1 MKNRIVF
8 WGKNENSEKLLLAL
22 ELLAEEGKVRVIS
35 FPESLVSEEFNQL
48 LTKDWRDGKSID
60 FPEGFKS
67 ADVELTISGSILPPG
82 ISAEK
87 MDLVTRA
94 QTEWNFSILSSRLF
108 RSYQSELNEF
118 KDKVERA
125 LHFDKNMWD
134 ELKSFWDRVQEQA
147 RDKSLFR
154 EHSEHLRQE
163 TNDLFGKLKD
173 LRGKLDEEF
182 DRTSKTLFE
191 DVVAKLSD
199 IENKVREGIRLQ
211 PLFDE
216 LKDIQKKIREVKLNR
231 DHRNKIW
238 EKLDATFKVLK
249 EKRFGPETADDNNPL
264 VRIQKRYEGLIAAIE
279 KMENSVGRD
288 IDELNFQNGKVNT
301 SFGQLEAQIRQAK
314 VAMIEERVRSKKEK
328 LAEMYATKTELD
340 RKMEQLQEKEK
351 RKADELLKE
360 DAKKAAQE
368 KIANEI
374 AAANAAREKAKGAKE
389 SLFDAATS
397 ILGDSITN
405 MVDSV
410 KAVAEVVEDRLED
423 KIDEIK
429 EIWKDKKEDET
440 AKEEEIAKEEETAKE
455 EEEKKD

>member
-22 ELLAEEGKVRVIS
+22 ELLAEEGKVNVIS
-35 FPESLVSEEFNQL
+35 FPEALVSEEFNQT
-48 LTKDWRDGKSID
+48 LTKDWRDGKTVD
-60 FPEGFKS
+60 FPEGFTS
-67 ADVELTISGSILPPG
+67 TLVELTVTGSILPAG
-82 ISAEK
+82 ITAEK

-94 QTEWNFSILSSRLF
+94 QAEWNFSILSSRLF
-108 RSYQSELNEF
+108 RSYQSELNVF

-125 LHFDKNMWD
+125 LNFDKNMWD

-163 TNDLFGKLKD
+163 TNELFGKLKE

-182 DRTSKTLFE
+182 DRTSKTLYE
-191 DVVAKLSD
+191 DIVAKLGD

-231 DHRNKIW
+231 DNRNKIW
-238 EKLDATFKVLK
+238 DKLDATFKVLK

-264 VRIQKRYEGLIAAIE
+264 VRIQKRYEGLMAAID
-279 KMENSVGRD
+279 KMESSVGRD
-288 IDELNFQNGKVNT
+288 IEELNFQNGKVNT

-314 VAMIEERVRSKKEK
+314 VAMVEERVRSKKEK
-328 LAEMYATKTELD
+328 LTEMYATKTELD

-351 RKADELLKE
+351 RKADEMLKE

-374 AAANAAREKAKGAKE
+374 AAANAAREKAKGEKE

-397 ILGDSITN
+397 ILGDSITD
-405 MVDSV
+405 MVDTV
-410 KAVAEVVEDRLED
+410 KAVAEVVEDRIED

-429 EIWKDKKEDET
+429 EIWKDKKEEES
-440 AKEEEIAKEEETAKE
+440 AKEEEGTEKKED
-455 EEEKKD
+455 EEKKD

>member
-22 ELLAEEGKVRVIS
+22 ELLAEEGKVNVIS
-35 FPESLVSEEFNQL
+35 FPEALVSEEFNQT
-48 LTKDWRDGKSID
+48 LTKDWRDGKTVD
-60 FPEGFKS
+60 FPEGFTS
-67 ADVELTISGSILPPG
+67 TLVELTVTGSILPAG
-82 ISAEK
+82 ITAEK

-94 QTEWNFSILSSRLF
+94 QAEWNFSILSSRLF

-163 TNDLFGKLKD
+163 TNELFGKLKD

-182 DRTSKTLFE
+182 DRTSKTLYE
-191 DVVAKLSD
+191 DIVAKLGD

-238 EKLDATFKVLK
+238 DKLDATFKVLK

-264 VRIQKRYEGLIAAIE
+264 VRIQKRYEGLMAAID
-279 KMENSVGRD
+279 KMESSVGRD
-288 IDELNFQNGKVNT
+288 VEELNFQNGKVNT

-328 LAEMYATKTELD
+328 LTEMYATKTELD

-351 RKADELLKE
+351 RKADEMLKE

-374 AAANAAREKAKGAKE
+374 AAANAAREKVKGEKE

-397 ILGDSITN
+397 ILGDSITD
-405 MVDSV
+405 MVDTV
-410 KAVAEVVEDRLED
+410 KAVAEVVEDRIED

-429 EIWKDKKEDET
+429 EIWKDKKEEES
-440 AKEEEIAKEEETAKE
+440 AKEEEVTEKKED
-455 EEEKKD
+455 EEKKD

>member
-22 ELLAEEGKVRVIS
+22 ELLAEEGKVNVIS
-35 FPESLVSEEFNQL
+35 FPEALVSEEFNQT
-48 LTKDWRDGKSID
+48 LTKDWRDGKTVD
-60 FPEGFKS
+60 FPEGFTS
-67 ADVELTISGSILPPG
+67 TLVELTVTGSILPAG
-82 ISAEK
+82 ITAEK

-94 QTEWNFSILSSRLF
+94 QAEWNFSILSSRLF

-163 TNDLFGKLKD
+163 TNELFGKLKH

-182 DRTSKTLFE
+182 DRTSKTLYE
-191 DVVAKLSD
+191 DIVAKLGD

-238 EKLDATFKVLK
+238 DKLDATFKVLK

-264 VRIQKRYEGLIAAIE
+264 VRIQKRYEGLMAAID
-279 KMENSVGRD
+279 KMESSVGRD
-288 IDELNFQNGKVNT
+288 VEELNFQNGKVNT

-328 LAEMYATKTELD
+328 LTEMYATKTELD

-351 RKADELLKE
+351 RKADEMLKE

-374 AAANAAREKAKGAKE
+374 AAANAAREKVKGEKE
-389 SLFDAATS
+389 SLFDAATA
-397 ILGDSITN
+397 ILGDSITD
-405 MVDSV
+405 MVDTV
-410 KAVAEVVEDRLED
+410 KAVAEVVEDRIED

-429 EIWKDKKEDET
+429 EIWKDKKE
-440 AKEEEIAKEEETAKE
+440 EESA
-455 EEEKKD
+455 

>member
-22 ELLAEEGKVRVIS
+22 ELLAEEGKVNVIS
-35 FPESLVSEEFNQL
+35 FPEALVSEEFNQT
-48 LTKDWRDGKSID
+48 LTKDWRDGKTVD
-60 FPEGFKS
+60 FPEGFTS
-67 ADVELTISGSILPPG
+67 NLVELTVTGSILPAG
-82 ISAEK
+82 ITAEK

-94 QTEWNFSILSSRLF
+94 QAEWNFSILSSRLF

-163 TNDLFGKLKD
+163 TNELFGKLKD

-182 DRTSKTLFE
+182 DRTSKTIYE
-191 DVVAKLSD
+191 DIVAKLGD

-238 EKLDATFKVLK
+238 DKLDATFKVLK

-264 VRIQKRYEGLIAAIE
+264 VRIQKRYEGLMAAID
-279 KMENSVGRD
+279 KMESSVGRD
-288 IDELNFQNGKVNT
+288 VEELNFQNGKVNT

-328 LAEMYATKTELD
+328 LTEMYATKTELD

-351 RKADELLKE
+351 RKADEMLKE

-374 AAANAAREKAKGAKE
+374 AAANAAREKVKGEKE

-397 ILGDSITN
+397 ILGDSITD
-405 MVDSV
+405 MVDTV
-410 KAVAEVVEDRLED
+410 KAVAEVVEDRIED

-429 EIWKDKKEDET
+429 EIWKDKKE
-440 AKEEEIAKEEETAKE
+440 EESAKEEETDKKE
-455 EEEKKD
+455 DEEKKE

>member
-22 ELLAEEGKVRVIS
+22 ELLAEEGKVNVIS
-35 FPESLVSEEFNQL
+35 FPEALVSEEFNQT
-48 LTKDWRDGKSID
+48 LTKDWRDGKTVD
-60 FPEGFKS
+60 FPEGFTS
-67 ADVELTISGSILPPG
+67 TLVELTVTGSILPAG
-82 ISAEK
+82 ITAEK

-94 QTEWNFSILSSRLF
+94 QAEWNFSILSSRLF

-163 TNDLFGKLKD
+163 TNELFGKLKD

-182 DRTSKTLFE
+182 DRTSKTLYE
-191 DVVAKLSD
+191 DIVAKLGD

-238 EKLDATFKVLK
+238 DKLDATFKVLK

-264 VRIQKRYEGLIAAIE
+264 VRIQKRYEGLMAAID
-279 KMENSVGRD
+279 KMESSVGRD
-288 IDELNFQNGKVNT
+288 VEELNFQNGKVNT

-351 RKADELLKE
+351 RKADEMLKE

-374 AAANAAREKAKGAKE
+374 AAANAAREKVKGEKE

-397 ILGDSITN
+397 ILSDSITD
-405 MVDSV
+405 MVDTV
-410 KAVAEVVEDRLED
+410 KAVAEVVEDRIED

-429 EIWKDKKEDET
+429 EIWNDKKEEETEKKEDE
-440 AKEEEIAKEEETAKE
+440 
-455 EEEKKD
+455 EKKD

>member
-22 ELLAEEGKVRVIS
+22 ELLAEEGKVNVIS
-35 FPESLVSEEFNQL
+35 FPEALVSEDFNQA
-48 LTKDWRDGKSID
+48 LTKDWRDGKTVD
-60 FPEGFKS
+60 FPEGFTS
-67 ADVELTISGSILPPG
+67 TLVELTVTGSILPTG
-82 ISAEK
+82 ITAEK

-94 QTEWNFSILSSRLF
+94 QAEWNFSILSSRLF

-118 KDKVERA
+118 KDKVERS
-125 LHFDKNMWD
+125 LNFDKNMWD

-163 TNDLFGKLKD
+163 TNELFGKLK
-173 LRGKLDEEF
+173 
-182 DRTSKTLFE
+182 
-191 DVVAKLSD
+191 D

-238 EKLDATFKVLK
+238 DKLDATFKVLK

-264 VRIQKRYEGLIAAIE
+264 VRIQKRYEGLMAAID
-279 KMENSVGRD
+279 KMESSVGRD
-288 IDELNFQNGKVNT
+288 IEELNFQNGKVNT

-351 RKADELLKE
+351 RKADEMLKE

-374 AAANAAREKAKGAKE
+374 AAANAAREKAKGEKE

-397 ILGDSITN
+397 MLGDSFTD
-405 MVDSV
+405 MVDTV
-410 KAVAEVVEDRLED
+410 KAVAEVVEDRIED

-429 EIWKDKKEDET
+429 EIWKDKKE
-440 AKEEEIAKEEETAKE
+440 EESAKEEETDKK
-455 EEEKKD
+455 EEKKKD

>member
-22 ELLAEEGKVRVIS
+22 ELLAEEGKVNVIS
-35 FPESLVSEEFNQL
+35 FPEALVSEEFNQT
-48 LTKDWRDGKSID
+48 LTKDWRDGKTVD
-60 FPEGFKS
+60 FPEGFTS
-67 ADVELTISGSILPPG
+67 TLVELTVTGSILPKG
-82 ISAEK
+82 ITAEK

-94 QTEWNFSILSSRLF
+94 QAEWNFSILSSRLF

-134 ELKSFWDRVQEQA
+134 ELKSFWERVQEQA

-163 TNDLFGKLKD
+163 TNELFGKLKD

-182 DRTSKTLFE
+182 DRTSKTLYE
-191 DVVAKLSD
+191 DIVAKLGD

-238 EKLDATFKVLK
+238 DKLDATFKVLK

-264 VRIQKRYEGLIAAIE
+264 VRIQKRYEGLMAAID
-279 KMENSVGRD
+279 KMESSVGRD
-288 IDELNFQNGKVNT
+288 IEELNFQNGKVNT

-314 VAMIEERVRSKKEK
+314 VAMVEERIRSKKEK
-328 LAEMYATKTELD
+328 LTEMYATKTELD

-351 RKADELLKE
+351 KKADEILKE

-374 AAANAAREKAKGAKE
+374 AAANAAREKVKGEKE

-397 ILGDSITN
+397 ILGDSITD
-405 MVDSV
+405 MVDTV
-410 KAVAEVVEDRLED
+410 KAVAEVVEDRIED

-429 EIWKDKKEDET
+429 EIWKDKKE
-440 AKEEEIAKEEETAKE
+440 EETAKE
-455 EEEKKD
+455 EEGTEKKEDEEKKD

>member
-22 ELLAEEGKVRVIS
+22 ELLAEEGKVNVIS
-35 FPESLVSEEFNQL
+35 FPEALVSEEFNQT
-48 LTKDWRDGKSID
+48 LTKDWRDGKTVD
-60 FPEGFKS
+60 FPEGFTS
-67 ADVELTISGSILPPG
+67 TLVELTVTGSILPKG
-82 ISAEK
+82 ITAEK

-94 QTEWNFSILSSRLF
+94 QAEWNFSILSSRLF

-125 LHFDKNMWD
+125 LNFDKNMWD

-163 TNDLFGKLKD
+163 TNELFGKLKD

-182 DRTSKTLFE
+182 DRTSKTLYE
-191 DVVAKLSD
+191 DIVAKLGD

-238 EKLDATFKVLK
+238 DKLDATFKVLK
-249 EKRFGPETADDNNPL
+249 EKRFGPETAEDNNPL
-264 VRIQKRYEGLIAAIE
+264 VRIQKRYEGLMAAID
-279 KMENSVGRD
+279 KMESSVGRD
-288 IDELNFQNGKVNT
+288 IEELNFQNGKVNT

-351 RKADELLKE
+351 RKADEMLKE

-368 KIANEI
+368 KIAGEI
-374 AAANAAREKAKGAKE
+374 AAANAAREKSKD
-389 SLFDAATS
+389 SLFGAAAA
-397 ILGDSITN
+397 ILGDSITD
-405 MVDSV
+405 MVDTV
-410 KAVAEVVEDRLED
+410 KAVAEVVEDRIED

-429 EIWKDKKEDET
+429 EIWNDKKE
-440 AKEEEIAKEEETAKE
+440 EENEKKEEETKEE

>member
-22 ELLAEEGKVRVIS
+22 ELLAEEGKVNVIS
-35 FPESLVSEEFNQL
+35 FPEALVSEEFNQT
-48 LTKDWRDGKSID
+48 LTKDWRDGKTVD
-60 FPEGFKS
+60 FPEGFTS
-67 ADVELTISGSILPPG
+67 TLVELTVTGSILPAG
-82 ISAEK
+82 ITAEK

-94 QTEWNFSILSSRLF
+94 QAEWNFSILSSRLF

-125 LHFDKNMWD
+125 LNFDKNMWD

-163 TNDLFGKLKD
+163 TNELFGKLKD

-182 DRTSKTLFE
+182 DRTSKTLYE
-191 DVVAKLSD
+191 DIVAKLGD

-238 EKLDATFKVLK
+238 DKLDATFKVLK

-264 VRIQKRYEGLIAAIE
+264 VRIQKRYEGLMAAID
-279 KMENSVGRD
+279 KMESSVGRD
-288 IDELNFQNGKVNT
+288 IEELNFQNGKVNT

-314 VAMIEERVRSKKEK
+314 VAMVEERVRSKKEK
-328 LAEMYATKTELD
+328 LTEMYATKTELD

-351 RKADELLKE
+351 RKADEMLKE

-374 AAANAAREKAKGAKE
+374 AAANAAREKVKGEKE

-397 ILGDSITN
+397 ILGDSITDV
-405 MVDSV
+405 VDTV
-410 KAVAEVVEDRLED
+410 KAVAEVVEDRIED

-429 EIWKDKKEDET
+429 EIWKDKKEEES
-440 AKEEEIAKEEETAKE
+440 AKEEESDKKED
-455 EEEKKD
+455 EEKKD

>member
-22 ELLAEEGKVRVIS
+22 ELLAEEGKVNVIS
-35 FPESLVSEEFNQL
+35 FPEALVSEEFNQT
-48 LTKDWRDGKSID
+48 LTKDWRDGKTVD
-60 FPEGFKS
+60 FPEGFS
-67 ADVELTISGSILPPG
+67 STLVELTVTGNILPAG
-82 ISAEK
+82 ITAEK

-94 QTEWNFSILSSRLF
+94 QAEWNFSILSSRLF

-163 TNDLFGKLKD
+163 TNELFGKMKD

-182 DRTSKTLFE
+182 DRTSKTLYE
-191 DVVAKLSD
+191 DIVAKLSD

-238 EKLDATFKVLK
+238 DKLDATFKVLK
-249 EKRFGPETADDNNPL
+249 EKRFGPETAEDNNPL
-264 VRIQKRYEGLIAAIE
+264 VRIQKRYEGLMAAID
-279 KMENSVGRD
+279 KMESSVGRD
-288 IDELNFQNGKVNT
+288 VEELNFQNGKVNT

-351 RKADELLKE
+351 RKADEMIKE

-374 AAANAAREKAKGAKE
+374 AAANAAREKSKDSLLGA
-389 SLFDAATS
+389 AAA
-397 ILGDSITN
+397 ILGDSITD
-405 MVDSV
+405 MVDTV
-410 KAVAEVVEDRLED
+410 KAVAEVVEDRFED

-429 EIWKDKKEDET
+429 EIWNEK
-440 AKEEEIAKEEETAKE
+440 KE
-455 EEEKKD
+455 EEEKKEEGKE

>member
-22 ELLAEEGKVRVIS
+22 ELLAEEGKVNVIS
-35 FPESLVSEEFNQL
+35 FPEALVSEEFNQT
-48 LTKDWRDGKSID
+48 LTKDWRDGKTVD
-60 FPEGFKS
+60 FPEGFTS
-67 ADVELTISGSILPPG
+67 TLVELTVTGSILPAG
-82 ISAEK
+82 ITAEK

-94 QTEWNFSILSSRLF
+94 QAEWNFSILSSRLF

-125 LHFDKNMWD
+125 LNFDKNMWD

-163 TNDLFGKLKD
+163 TNELFGKLKD

-182 DRTSKTLFE
+182 DRTSKTLYE
-191 DVVAKLSD
+191 DIVAKLGD

-238 EKLDATFKVLK
+238 DKLDATFKVLK

-264 VRIQKRYEGLIAAIE
+264 VRIQKRYEGLMAAID
-279 KMENSVGRD
+279 KMESSVGRD
-288 IDELNFQNGKVNT
+288 IEELNFQNGKVNT

-328 LAEMYATKTELD
+328 LTEMYATKTELD

-351 RKADELLKE
+351 RKADEMLKE

-374 AAANAAREKAKGAKE
+374 AAANAAREKVKGEKE

-397 ILGDSITN
+397 ILGDSITD
-405 MVDSV
+405 MVDTV
-410 KAVAEVVEDRLED
+410 KAVAEVVEDRIED

-429 EIWKDKKEDET
+429 EIWKDKKEEESDK
-440 AKEEEIAKEEETAKE
+440 KED
-455 EEEKKD
+455 EEKKD

>member
-22 ELLAEEGKVRVIS
+22 ELLAEEGKVNVIS
-35 FPESLVSEEFNQL
+35 FPEALVSEEFNQT
-48 LTKDWRDGKSID
+48 LTKDWRDGKTVD
-60 FPEGFKS
+60 FPEGFTS
-67 ADVELTISGSILPPG
+67 TLVELTVTGSILPAG
-82 ISAEK
+82 ITAEK

-94 QTEWNFSILSSRLF
+94 QAEWNFSILSSRLF

-125 LHFDKNMWD
+125 LNFDKNMWD

-163 TNDLFGKLKD
+163 TNELFGKLKE

-182 DRTSKTLFE
+182 DRTSKTLYE
-191 DVVAKLSD
+191 DIVAKLGD

-238 EKLDATFKVLK
+238 DKLDATFKVLK

-264 VRIQKRYEGLIAAIE
+264 VRIQKRYEGLMAAID
-279 KMENSVGRD
+279 KMESSVGRD
-288 IDELNFQNGKVNT
+288 IEELNFQNGKVNT

-314 VAMIEERVRSKKEK
+314 VAMVEERVRSKKEK
-328 LAEMYATKTELD
+328 LTEMYATKSELD

-351 RKADELLKE
+351 RKADEMLKE

-374 AAANAAREKAKGAKE
+374 AAANAAREKAKGEKE

-397 ILGDSITN
+397 ILGDSITD
-405 MVDSV
+405 MVDTV
-410 KAVAEVVEDRLED
+410 KAVAEVVEDRIED

-429 EIWKDKKEDET
+429 EIWKDKKE
-440 AKEEEIAKEEETAKE
+440 EESVKEEETGKKE
-455 EEEKKD
+455 DEEKKD

>member
-22 ELLAEEGKVRVIS
+22 ELLAEEGKVNVIS
-35 FPESLVSEEFNQL
+35 FPEALVSEEFNQT
-48 LTKDWRDGKSID
+48 LTKDWRDGKTVD
-60 FPEGFKS
+60 FPEGFTS
-67 ADVELTISGSILPPG
+67 TLVELTVTGSILPAG
-82 ISAEK
+82 ITAEK

-94 QTEWNFSILSSRLF
+94 QAEWNFSILSSRLF

-163 TNDLFGKLKD
+163 TNELFGKLKD

-182 DRTSKTLFE
+182 DRTSKTLYE
-191 DVVAKLSD
+191 DIVAKLGD

-238 EKLDATFKVLK
+238 DKLDATFKVLK

-264 VRIQKRYEGLIAAIE
+264 VRIQKRYEGLMAAID
-279 KMENSVGRD
+279 KMESSVGRD
-288 IDELNFQNGKVNT
+288 VEELNFQNGKVNT

-328 LAEMYATKTELD
+328 LTEMYATKTELD

-351 RKADELLKE
+351 RKADEMLKE

-374 AAANAAREKAKGAKE
+374 AAANAAREKVKGEKE

-397 ILGDSITN
+397 ILSDSITD
-405 MVDSV
+405 MVDTV
-410 KAVAEVVEDRLED
+410 KAVAEVVEDRIED

-429 EIWKDKKEDET
+429 EIWNDKKEEETEKKEDE
-440 AKEEEIAKEEETAKE
+440 
-455 EEEKKD
+455 EKKD

>member
-22 ELLAEEGKVRVIS
+22 ELLAEEGKVNVIS
-35 FPESLVSEEFNQL
+35 FPEALVSEEFNQT
-48 LTKDWRDGKSID
+48 LTKDWRDGKTVD
-60 FPEGFKS
+60 FPEGFTS
-67 ADVELTISGSILPPG
+67 TLVELTVTGSILPAG
-82 ISAEK
+82 ITAEK

-94 QTEWNFSILSSRLF
+94 QAEWNFSILSSRLF

-125 LHFDKNMWD
+125 LNFDKNMWD

-163 TNDLFGKLKD
+163 TNELFGKLKE

-182 DRTSKTLFE
+182 DRTSKTLYE
-191 DVVAKLSD
+191 DIVAKLGD

-238 EKLDATFKVLK
+238 DKLDATFKVLK

-264 VRIQKRYEGLIAAIE
+264 VRIQKRYEGLMAAID
-279 KMENSVGRD
+279 KMESSVGRD
-288 IDELNFQNGKVNT
+288 IEELNFQNGKVNT

-314 VAMIEERVRSKKEK
+314 VAMVEERVRSKKEK
-328 LAEMYATKTELD
+328 LTEMYATKSELD

-351 RKADELLKE
+351 RKADEMLKE

-374 AAANAAREKAKGAKE
+374 AAANAAREKAKGEKE

-397 ILGDSITN
+397 ILGDSITD
-405 MVDSV
+405 MVDTV
-410 KAVAEVVEDRLED
+410 KAVAEVVEDRIED

-429 EIWKDKKEDET
+429 EIWKDKKE
-440 AKEEEIAKEEETAKE
+440 EESVKEEETGEKE
-455 EEEKKD
+455 DEKKKD

>member
-22 ELLAEEGKVRVIS
+22 ELLAEEGKVNVIS
-35 FPESLVSEEFNQL
+35 FPEALVSEEFNQT
-48 LTKDWRDGKSID
+48 LTKDWRDGKTVD
-60 FPEGFKS
+60 FPEGFTS
-67 ADVELTISGSILPPG
+67 TLVELTVTGSILPAG
-82 ISAEK
+82 ITAEK

-94 QTEWNFSILSSRLF
+94 QAEWNFSILSSRLF

-125 LHFDKNMWD
+125 LNFDKNMWD

-163 TNDLFGKLKD
+163 TNELFGKLKD

-182 DRTSKTLFE
+182 DRTSKTLYE
-191 DVVAKLSD
+191 DIVAKLGD

-238 EKLDATFKVLK
+238 DKLDATFKVLK

-264 VRIQKRYEGLIAAIE
+264 VRIQKRYEGLMAAID
-279 KMENSVGRD
+279 KMESSVGRD
-288 IDELNFQNGKVNT
+288 IEELNFQNGKVNT

-328 LAEMYATKTELD
+328 LTEMYATKTELD

-351 RKADELLKE
+351 RKVDEMLKE

-374 AAANAAREKAKGAKE
+374 AAANAAREKVKGEKE

-397 ILGDSITN
+397 ILGDSITD
-405 MVDSV
+405 MVDTV
-410 KAVAEVVEDRLED
+410 KAVAEVVEDRIED

-429 EIWKDKKEDET
+429 EIWKDKKE
-440 AKEEEIAKEEETAKE
+440 EESAKEEETDKKE
-455 EEEKKD
+455 DEEKKD

>member
-22 ELLAEEGKVRVIS
+22 ELLAEEGKVNVIS
-35 FPESLVSEEFNQL
+35 FPEALVSEEFNQT
-48 LTKDWRDGKSID
+48 LTKDWRDGKTVD
-60 FPEGFKS
+60 FPEGFTS
-67 ADVELTISGSILPPG
+67 TLVELTVTGSILPAG
-82 ISAEK
+82 ITAEK

-94 QTEWNFSILSSRLF
+94 QAEWNFSILSSRLF

-125 LHFDKNMWD
+125 LNFDKNMWD

-163 TNDLFGKLKD
+163 TNELFGKLKD

-182 DRTSKTLFE
+182 DRTSKTLYE
-191 DVVAKLSD
+191 DIVAKLGD

-238 EKLDATFKVLK
+238 DKLDATFKVLK

-264 VRIQKRYEGLIAAIE
+264 VRIQKRYEGLMAAID
-279 KMENSVGRD
+279 KMESSVGRD
-288 IDELNFQNGKVNT
+288 IEELNFQNGKVNT

-314 VAMIEERVRSKKEK
+314 VAMVEERVRSKKEK
-328 LAEMYATKTELD
+328 LTEMYATKTELD

-351 RKADELLKE
+351 RKADEMLKE

-374 AAANAAREKAKGAKE
+374 AAANAAREKVKGEKE

-397 ILGDSITN
+397 ILGDSITD
-405 MVDSV
+405 MVDTV
-410 KAVAEVVEDRLED
+410 KAVAEVVEDRIED

-429 EIWKDKKEDET
+429 EIWKDKKE
-440 AKEEEIAKEEETAKE
+440 EESAKEEETDKKE
-455 EEEKKD
+455 DEEKKE

>member
-60 FPEGFKS
+60 FPEGFNS
-67 ADVELTISGSILPPG
+67 TDVELTISGSILPPG

-108 RSYQSELNEF
+108 RSYQSEISEF

-163 TNDLFGKLKD
+163 TNELFGKLKD

-191 DVVAKLSD
+191 DVVAKLND

-216 LKDIQKKIREVKLNR
+216 LKDIQKKIREIKLNR

-288 IDELNFQNGKVNT
+288 IEELNFQNGKVNT

-314 VAMIEERVRSKKEK
+314 VAMIDERVRSKKEK

-389 SLFDAATS
+389 SLFDAATA

-405 MVDSV
+405 MVDTV
-410 KAVAEVVEDRLED
+410 KAVAEVVEDRVEE
-423 KIDEIK
+423 KIEEIK
-429 EIWKDKKEDET
+429 EIWKDKKEEEIV
-440 AKEEEIAKEEETAKE
+440 KEEEIAKEEE
-455 EEEKKD
+455 EK

>member
-22 ELLAEEGKVRVIS
+22 ELLAEEGKVNVIS
-35 FPESLVSEEFNQL
+35 FPEALVSEEFNQT
-48 LTKDWRDGKSID
+48 LTKDWRDGKTVD
-60 FPEGFKS
+60 FPEGFTS
-67 ADVELTISGSILPPG
+67 TLVELTVTGSILPAG
-82 ISAEK
+82 ITAEK

-94 QTEWNFSILSSRLF
+94 QAEWNFSILSSRLF

-125 LHFDKNMWD
+125 LNFDKNMWD

-147 RDKSLFR
+147 RDQSLFR

-163 TNDLFGKLKD
+163 TNELFGKLKD

-182 DRTSKTLFE
+182 DRTSKTLYE
-191 DVVAKLSD
+191 DIVAKLGD

-238 EKLDATFKVLK
+238 DKLDATFKVLK

-264 VRIQKRYEGLIAAIE
+264 VRIQKRYEGLMAAID
-279 KMENSVGRD
+279 KMESSVGRD
-288 IDELNFQNGKVNT
+288 IEELNFQNGKVNT

-328 LAEMYATKTELD
+328 LTEMYATKTELD

-351 RKADELLKE
+351 RKADEMLKE

-374 AAANAAREKAKGAKE
+374 AAANAAREKVKGEKE

-397 ILGDSITN
+397 ILGDSITD
-405 MVDSV
+405 MVDTV
-410 KAVAEVVEDRLED
+410 KAVAEVVEDRIED

-429 EIWKDKKEDET
+429 EIWKDKKE
-440 AKEEEIAKEEETAKE
+440 EESAKEEETDKKE
-455 EEEKKD
+455 DEEKKD

>member
-8 WGKNENSEKLLLAL
+8 WGKNENSEKFLLAL
-22 ELLAEEGKVRVIS
+22 ELLAEEGKVNVIS
-35 FPESLVSEEFNQL
+35 FPEALVSEEFNQT
-48 LTKDWRDGKSID
+48 LTKDWRDGKTVD
-60 FPEGFKS
+60 FPEGFTS
-67 ADVELTISGSILPPG
+67 TLVELTVTGSILPAG
-82 ISAEK
+82 ITAEK

-94 QTEWNFSILSSRLF
+94 QAEWNFSILSSRLF

-125 LHFDKNMWD
+125 LNFDKNMWD

-163 TNDLFGKLKD
+163 TNELFGKLKD

-182 DRTSKTLFE
+182 DRTSKTLYE
-191 DVVAKLSD
+191 DIVAKLGD

-238 EKLDATFKVLK
+238 DKLDATFKVLK

-264 VRIQKRYEGLIAAIE
+264 VRIQKRYEGLMAAID
-279 KMENSVGRD
+279 KMESSVGRD
-288 IDELNFQNGKVNT
+288 IEELNFQNGKVNT

-314 VAMIEERVRSKKEK
+314 VAMVEERVRSKKEK
-328 LAEMYATKTELD
+328 LTEMYATKTELD

-351 RKADELLKE
+351 RKADEMLKE

-374 AAANAAREKAKGAKE
+374 AAANAAREKVKGEKE

-397 ILGDSITN
+397 ILGDSITD
-405 MVDSV
+405 MVDTV
-410 KAVAEVVEDRLED
+410 KAVAEVVEDRIED

-429 EIWKDKKEDET
+429 EIWKDKKE
-440 AKEEEIAKEEETAKE
+440 EESVKEEETDKKE
-455 EEEKKD
+455 DEEKKD

>member
-8 WGKNENSEKLLLAL
+8 WGKNENSEKFLLAL
-22 ELLAEEGKVRVIS
+22 ELLAEEGKVNVIS
-35 FPESLVSEEFNQL
+35 FPEALVSEEFNQT
-48 LTKDWRDGKSID
+48 LTKDWRDGKTVD
-60 FPEGFKS
+60 FPEGFTS
-67 ADVELTISGSILPPG
+67 TLVELTVTGSILPAG
-82 ISAEK
+82 ITAEK

-94 QTEWNFSILSSRLF
+94 QAEWNFSILSSRLF

-125 LHFDKNMWD
+125 LNFDKNMWD

-163 TNDLFGKLKD
+163 TNELFGKLKD

-182 DRTSKTLFE
+182 DRTSKTLYE
-191 DVVAKLSD
+191 DIVAKLGD

-238 EKLDATFKVLK
+238 DKLDATFKVLK

-264 VRIQKRYEGLIAAIE
+264 VRIQKRYEGLMAAID
-279 KMENSVGRD
+279 KMESSVGRD
-288 IDELNFQNGKVNT
+288 IEELNFQNGKVNS

-314 VAMIEERVRSKKEK
+314 VAMVEERVRSKKEK
-328 LAEMYATKTELD
+328 LTEMYATKTELD

-351 RKADELLKE
+351 RKADEMLKE

-374 AAANAAREKAKGAKE
+374 AAANAAREKVKGEKE

-397 ILGDSITN
+397 ILGDSITD
-405 MVDSV
+405 MVDTV
-410 KAVAEVVEDRLED
+410 KAVAEVVEDRIED

-429 EIWKDKKEDET
+429 EIWKEKKEEESVKEEEGTEKKEDE
-440 AKEEEIAKEEETAKE
+440 
-455 EEEKKD
+455 EKKD

>member
-22 ELLAEEGKVRVIS
+22 ELLAEEGKVNVIS
-35 FPESLVSEEFNQL
+35 FPEALVSEEFNQT
-48 LTKDWRDGKSID
+48 LTKDWRDGKTVD
-60 FPEGFKS
+60 FPEGFTS
-67 ADVELTISGSILPPG
+67 TLVELTVTGSILPAG
-82 ISAEK
+82 ITAEK

-94 QTEWNFSILSSRLF
+94 QAEWNFSILSSRLF

-163 TNDLFGKLKD
+163 TNELFGKLKD

-182 DRTSKTLFE
+182 DRTSKTLYE
-191 DVVAKLSD
+191 DIVAKLGD

-238 EKLDATFKVLK
+238 DKLDATFKVLK

-264 VRIQKRYEGLIAAIE
+264 VRIQKRYEGLMAAID
-279 KMENSVGRD
+279 KMESSVGRD
-288 IDELNFQNGKVNT
+288 VEELNFQNGKVNT

-328 LAEMYATKTELD
+328 LTEMYATKTELD

-351 RKADELLKE
+351 RKADEMLKE

-374 AAANAAREKAKGAKE
+374 AAANAAREKVKGEKE

-397 ILGDSITN
+397 ILSDSITD
-405 MVDSV
+405 MVDTV
-410 KAVAEVVEDRLED
+410 KAVAEVVEDRIED

-429 EIWKDKKEDET
+429 EIWNDKKEEETEKKEDEEK
-440 AKEEEIAKEEETAKE
+440 KEE

>member
-22 ELLAEEGKVRVIS
+22 ELLAEEGKVNVIS
-35 FPESLVSEEFNQL
+35 FPEALVSEEFNQT
-48 LTKDWRDGKSID
+48 LTKDWRDGKTVD
-60 FPEGFKS
+60 FPEGFTS
-67 ADVELTISGSILPPG
+67 TLVELTVTGSILPAG
-82 ISAEK
+82 ITAEK

-94 QTEWNFSILSSRLF
+94 QAEWNFSILSSRLF

-125 LHFDKNMWD
+125 LNFDKNMWD

-163 TNDLFGKLKD
+163 TNELFGKLKD

-182 DRTSKTLFE
+182 DRTSKTLYE
-191 DVVAKLSD
+191 DIVAKLGD

-238 EKLDATFKVLK
+238 DKLDATFKVLK

-264 VRIQKRYEGLIAAIE
+264 VRIQKRYEGLMAAID
-279 KMENSVGRD
+279 KMESSVGRD
-288 IDELNFQNGKVNT
+288 IEELNFQNGKVNT

-328 LAEMYATKTELD
+328 LTEMYATKTELD

-351 RKADELLKE
+351 RKADEMLKE

-374 AAANAAREKAKGAKE
+374 AAANAAREKVKGEKE

-397 ILGDSITN
+397 ILSDSITD
-405 MVDSV
+405 MVDTV
-410 KAVAEVVEDRLED
+410 KAVAEVVEDRIED

-429 EIWKDKKEDET
+429 EIWKDKKE
-440 AKEEEIAKEEETAKE
+440 EESAKEEETDKKE
-455 EEEKKD
+455 DEEKKD

>member
-22 ELLAEEGKVRVIS
+22 ELLAEEGKVNVIS
-35 FPESLVSEEFNQL
+35 FPEALVSEEFNQT
-48 LTKDWRDGKSID
+48 LTKDWRDGKTVD
-60 FPEGFKS
+60 FPEGFTS
-67 ADVELTISGSILPPG
+67 TLVELTVTGSILPAG
-82 ISAEK
+82 ITAEK

-94 QTEWNFSILSSRLF
+94 QAEWNFSILSSRLF

-163 TNDLFGKLKD
+163 TNELFGKLKD

-182 DRTSKTLFE
+182 DRTSKTLYE
-191 DVVAKLSD
+191 DIVAKLGD

-238 EKLDATFKVLK
+238 DKLDATFKVLK

-264 VRIQKRYEGLIAAIE
+264 VRIQKRYEGLMAAID
-279 KMENSVGRD
+279 KMESSVGRD
-288 IDELNFQNGKVNT
+288 IEELNFQNGKVNT

-328 LAEMYATKTELD
+328 LTEMYATKTELD

-351 RKADELLKE
+351 RKADEMLKE

-374 AAANAAREKAKGAKE
+374 AAANAAREKVKGEKE
-389 SLFDAATS
+389 ALFDAATS
-397 ILGDSITN
+397 ILGDSITD
-405 MVDSV
+405 MVDTV
-410 KAVAEVVEDRLED
+410 KAVAEVVEDRIED

-429 EIWKDKKEDET
+429 EIWKDKKE
-440 AKEEEIAKEEETAKE
+440 EESAKEEETDKKE
-455 EEEKKD
+455 DEEKKD

>member
-8 WGKNENSEKLLLAL
+8 WGKNENSEKFLLAL
-22 ELLAEEGKVRVIS
+22 ELLAEEGKVNVIS
-35 FPESLVSEEFNQL
+35 FPEALVSEEFNQT
-48 LTKDWRDGKSID
+48 LTKDWRDGKTVD
-60 FPEGFKS
+60 FPEGFTS
-67 ADVELTISGSILPPG
+67 TLVELTVTGSILPAG
-82 ISAEK
+82 ITAEK

-94 QTEWNFSILSSRLF
+94 QAEWNFSILSSRLF

-125 LHFDKNMWD
+125 LNFDKNMWD

-163 TNDLFGKLKD
+163 TNELFGKLKD

-182 DRTSKTLFE
+182 DRTSKTLYE
-191 DVVAKLSD
+191 DIVAKLGD

-238 EKLDATFKVLK
+238 DKLDATFKVLK

-264 VRIQKRYEGLIAAIE
+264 VRIQKRYEGLMAAID
-279 KMENSVGRD
+279 KMESSVGRD
-288 IDELNFQNGKVNT
+288 IEELNFQNGKVNT

-314 VAMIEERVRSKKEK
+314 VAMVEERVRSKKEK
-328 LAEMYATKTELD
+328 LTEMYATKTELD

-351 RKADELLKE
+351 RKADEMLKE

-374 AAANAAREKAKGAKE
+374 AAANAAREKVKGEKE

-397 ILGDSITN
+397 ILGDSITD
-405 MVDSV
+405 MVDTV
-410 KAVAEVVEDRLED
+410 KAVAEVVEDRIED

-429 EIWKDKKEDET
+429 EIWKEKKEEESVKEEEGTEKKEDE
-440 AKEEEIAKEEETAKE
+440 
-455 EEEKKD
+455 EKKD

>member
-22 ELLAEEGKVRVIS
+22 ELLAEEGKVNVIS
-35 FPESLVSEEFNQL
+35 FPEALVSEEFNQT
-48 LTKDWRDGKSID
+48 LTKDWRDGKTVD
-60 FPEGFKS
+60 FPEGFTS
-67 ADVELTISGSILPPG
+67 TLVELTVTGSILPAG
-82 ISAEK
+82 ITAEK

-94 QTEWNFSILSSRLF
+94 QAEWNFSILSSRLF

-125 LHFDKNMWD
+125 LNFDKNMWD

-163 TNDLFGKLKD
+163 TNELFGKLKD

-182 DRTSKTLFE
+182 DRTSKTLYE
-191 DVVAKLSD
+191 DIVAKLGD

-238 EKLDATFKVLK
+238 DKLDATFKVLK

-264 VRIQKRYEGLIAAIE
+264 VRIQKRYEGLMAAID
-279 KMENSVGRD
+279 KMESSVGRD
-288 IDELNFQNGKVNT
+288 IEELNFQNGKVNT

-314 VAMIEERVRSKKEK
+314 VAMVEERVRSKKEK
-328 LAEMYATKTELD
+328 LTEMYATKTELD

-351 RKADELLKE
+351 RKADEMLKE

-374 AAANAAREKAKGAKE
+374 AAANAAREKVKGEKE

-397 ILGDSITN
+397 ILGDSITD
-405 MVDSV
+405 MVDTV
-410 KAVAEVVEDRLED
+410 KAVAEVVEDRIED

-429 EIWKDKKEDET
+429 EIWKDKKEEES
-440 AKEEEIAKEEETAKE
+440 AKEEEAEKEDKE
-455 EEEKKD
+455 

>member
-22 ELLAEEGKVRVIS
+22 ELLAEEGKVNVIS
-35 FPESLVSEEFNQL
+35 FPEALVSEEFNQT
-48 LTKDWRDGKSID
+48 LTKDWRDGKTVD
-60 FPEGFKS
+60 FPEGFTS
-67 ADVELTISGSILPPG
+67 TLVELTVTGSILPAG
-82 ISAEK
+82 ITAEK

-94 QTEWNFSILSSRLF
+94 QAEWNFSILSSRLF

-163 TNDLFGKLKD
+163 TNELFGKLKH

-182 DRTSKTLFE
+182 DRTSKTLYE
-191 DVVAKLSD
+191 DIVAKLGD

-238 EKLDATFKVLK
+238 DKLDATFKVLK

-264 VRIQKRYEGLIAAIE
+264 VRIQKRYEGLMAAID
-279 KMENSVGRD
+279 KMESSVGRD
-288 IDELNFQNGKVNT
+288 VEELNFQNGKVNT

-328 LAEMYATKTELD
+328 LTEMYATKTELD

-351 RKADELLKE
+351 RKADEMLKE

-374 AAANAAREKAKGAKE
+374 AAANAAREKVKGEKE
-389 SLFDAATS
+389 SLFDAATA
-397 ILGDSITN
+397 ILGDSITD
-405 MVDSV
+405 MVDTV
-410 KAVAEVVEDRLED
+410 KAVAEVVEDRIED

-429 EIWKDKKEDET
+429 EIWKDKKEEES
-440 AKEEEIAKEEETAKE
+440 AKEEEVTEKKED
-455 EEEKKD
+455 EEKKD

>member
-22 ELLAEEGKVRVIS
+22 ELLAEEGKVNVIS
-35 FPESLVSEEFNQL
+35 FPEALVSEEFNQT
-48 LTKDWRDGKSID
+48 LTKDWRDGKTVD
-60 FPEGFKS
+60 FPEGFTS
-67 ADVELTISGSILPPG
+67 NLVELTVTGSILPAG
-82 ISAEK
+82 ITAEK

-94 QTEWNFSILSSRLF
+94 QAEWNFSILSSRLF

-163 TNDLFGKLKD
+163 TNELFGKLKD

-182 DRTSKTLFE
+182 DRTSKTIYE
-191 DVVAKLSD
+191 DIVAKLGD

-238 EKLDATFKVLK
+238 DKLDATFKVLK

-264 VRIQKRYEGLIAAIE
+264 VRIQKRYEGLMAAID
-279 KMENSVGRD
+279 KMESSVGRD
-288 IDELNFQNGKVNT
+288 IEELNFQNGKVNT

-328 LAEMYATKTELD
+328 LTEMYATKTELD

-351 RKADELLKE
+351 RKADEMLKE

-374 AAANAAREKAKGAKE
+374 AAANAAREKVKGEKE

-397 ILGDSITN
+397 ILGDSITD
-405 MVDSV
+405 MVDTV
-410 KAVAEVVEDRLED
+410 KAVAEVVEDRIED

-429 EIWKDKKEDET
+429 EIWKDKKE
-440 AKEEEIAKEEETAKE
+440 EESAKEEETDKKE
-455 EEEKKD
+455 DEEKKE

>member
-191 DVVAKLSD
+191 DVLAKLSD

-429 EIWKDKKEDET
+429 EIWKDKKEDEIV
-440 AKEEEIAKEEETAKE
+440 KEDETAKE

>member
-22 ELLAEEGKVRVIS
+22 ELLAEEGKVNVIS
-35 FPESLVSEEFNQL
+35 FPEALVSEEFNQT
-48 LTKDWRDGKSID
+48 LTKDWRDGKTVD
-60 FPEGFKS
+60 FPEGFTS
-67 ADVELTISGSILPPG
+67 TLVELTVTGSILPAG
-82 ISAEK
+82 ITAEK

-94 QTEWNFSILSSRLF
+94 QAEWNFSILSSRLF

-125 LHFDKNMWD
+125 LNFDKNMWD

-163 TNDLFGKLKD
+163 TNELFGKLKD

-182 DRTSKTLFE
+182 DRTSKTLYE
-191 DVVAKLSD
+191 DIVAKLGD

-216 LKDIQKKIREVKLNR
+216 LKDIQTKIREVKLNR

-238 EKLDATFKVLK
+238 DKLDATFKVLK

-264 VRIQKRYEGLIAAIE
+264 VRIQKRYEGLMAAID
-279 KMENSVGRD
+279 KMESSVGRD
-288 IDELNFQNGKVNT
+288 IEELNFQNGKVNT

-328 LAEMYATKTELD
+328 LTEMYATKTELD

-351 RKADELLKE
+351 RKADEMLKE

-374 AAANAAREKAKGAKE
+374 AAANAAREKVKGEKE

-397 ILGDSITN
+397 ILGDSITDV
-405 MVDSV
+405 VDTV
-410 KAVAEVVEDRLED
+410 KAVAEVVEDRIED

-429 EIWKDKKEDET
+429 EIWKDKKE
-440 AKEEEIAKEEETAKE
+440 EESAKEEETDKKE
-455 EEEKKD
+455 DVEKKD

>member
-22 ELLAEEGKVRVIS
+22 ELLADEGKVNVIS
-35 FPESLVSEEFNQL
+35 FPEALVSEEFNQT
-48 LTKDWRDGKSID
+48 LTKEWRDGKTVD
-60 FPEGFKS
+60 FPEGFTS
-67 ADVELTISGSILPPG
+67 TLVELTVTGSILPAG
-82 ISAEK
+82 ITAEK

-94 QTEWNFSILSSRLF
+94 QAEWNFSILSSRLF

-163 TNDLFGKLKD
+163 TNELFGKLKD

-182 DRTSKTLFE
+182 DRTSKTLYE
-191 DVVAKLSD
+191 DIVAKLGD

-238 EKLDATFKVLK
+238 DKLDATFKVLK

-264 VRIQKRYEGLIAAIE
+264 VRIQKRYEGLMAAID
-279 KMENSVGRD
+279 KMESSVGRD
-288 IDELNFQNGKVNT
+288 VEELNFQNGKVNT

-328 LAEMYATKTELD
+328 LTEMYATKTELD

-351 RKADELLKE
+351 RKADEMLKE

-374 AAANAAREKAKGAKE
+374 AAANAAREKVKGEKE
-389 SLFDAATS
+389 SLFDAATA
-397 ILGDSITN
+397 ILGDSITD
-405 MVDSV
+405 MVDTV
-410 KAVAEVVEDRLED
+410 KAVAEVVEDRIED

-429 EIWKDKKEDET
+429 EIWKDKKEEES
-440 AKEEEIAKEEETAKE
+440 AKEEEGTEKKED
-455 EEEKKD
+455 EEKKD

>member
-8 WGKNENSEKLLLAL
+8 WGKNENSEKFLLAL
-22 ELLAEEGKVRVIS
+22 ELLAEEGKVNVIS
-35 FPESLVSEEFNQL
+35 FPEALVSEEFNQT
-48 LTKDWRDGKSID
+48 LTKDWRDGKTVD
-60 FPEGFKS
+60 FPEGFTS
-67 ADVELTISGSILPPG
+67 TLVELTVTGSILPAG
-82 ISAEK
+82 ITAEK

-94 QTEWNFSILSSRLF
+94 QAEWNFSILSSRLF

-125 LHFDKNMWD
+125 LNFDKNMWD

-163 TNDLFGKLKD
+163 TNELFGKLKD

-182 DRTSKTLFE
+182 DRTSKTLYE
-191 DVVAKLSD
+191 DIVAKLGD

-238 EKLDATFKVLK
+238 DKLDATFKVLK

-264 VRIQKRYEGLIAAIE
+264 VRIQKRYEGLMAAID
-279 KMENSVGRD
+279 KMESSVGRD
-288 IDELNFQNGKVNT
+288 IEELNFQNGKVNT

-314 VAMIEERVRSKKEK
+314 VAMVEERVRSKKEK
-328 LAEMYATKTELD
+328 LTEMYATKTELD

-351 RKADELLKE
+351 RKADEMLKE

-374 AAANAAREKAKGAKE
+374 AAANAAREKVKGEKE

-397 ILGDSITN
+397 ILGDSITD
-405 MVDSV
+405 MVDTV
-410 KAVAEVVEDRLED
+410 KAVAEVVEDRIED

-429 EIWKDKKEDET
+429 EIWKDKKE
-440 AKEEEIAKEEETAKE
+440 EESAKE
-455 EEEKKD
+455 EEETDKKEDEEKKD